1 MSVNFSN
8 TTPAAVAGNSNVT
21 WQTDGSGN
29 ISGYVPTSSSVTNK
43 VDLTAQT
50 AAVSA
55 TNLVA
60 APATARYRI
69 SAYLKV
75 TTPATTGAATST
87 LGAVTITYADGT
99 DNVAQSVVMQLQTQA
114 GASATTNA
122 GNSTTTVLAG
132 EVPIYAHTGTAIQY
146 AIAYASNTAAQMQ
159 FEAHLAAEQI

>member
-29 ISGYVPTSSSVTNK
+29 ISGYLPTSSSVAAK
-43 VDLTAQT
+43 IDLTAQT
-50 AAVSA
+50 AAVAA
-55 TNLVA
+55 TNLLA

-75 TTPATTGAATST
+75 TTPATGAATST

-114 GASATTNA
+114 GASATTNV

-146 AIAYASNTAAQMQ
+146 AIGYASNAANTMA